1 MKLKNIL
8 IAVNDMERAK
18 TFYKELFG
26 LDPVLEQEGNV
37 ILTEGL
43 VLQDADV
50 WQKSLGRG
58 IISQNNASELYFEET
73 DMETFAKRLE
83 EYGDEIEYVDCL
95 TELPWGQKMIRL
107 YDPDGNLIEVRSPAA
122 GGE

>member
-1 MKLKNIL
+1 MKQKNIL
-8 IAVNDMERAK
+8 IAVHDIERAK
-18 TFYKELFG
+18 TFYKKMFG

-58 IISQNNASELYFEET
+58 IHSQNNASELYFEESN
-73 DMETFAKRLE
+73 MEAFAKRLE
-83 EYGDEIEYVDCL
+83 GYEDEIQYVDRL
-95 TELPWGQKMIRL
+95 TEFPWGQKMVRF
-107 YDPDGNLIEVRSPAA
+107 YDPDGNLIEVRSSAA

>member
-8 IAVNDMERAK
+8 LAVHDIERAK
-18 TFYKELFG
+18 TFYKKMFG

-50 WQKSLGRG
+50 WQKSLAC
-58 IISQNNASELYFEET
+58 S
-73 DMETFAKRLE
+73 
-83 EYGDEIEYVDCL
+83 
-95 TELPWGQKMIRL
+95 
-107 YDPDGNLIEVRSPAA
+107 
-122 GGE
+122 